1 MYEQPALFCPDGQ
14 HIRAGFSRPAF
25 PYMGPGCR
33 ITPVSYTHL
42 EVYKRQTL
50 YWAGIPGGEGD
61 FPSEESFLSLIHI

>member
-33 ITPVSYTHL
+33 ITQILVGSFKQPL
-42 EVYKRQTL
+42 
-50 YWAGIPGGEGD
+50 PGLAELD
-61 FPSEESFLSLIHI
+61 ARPF